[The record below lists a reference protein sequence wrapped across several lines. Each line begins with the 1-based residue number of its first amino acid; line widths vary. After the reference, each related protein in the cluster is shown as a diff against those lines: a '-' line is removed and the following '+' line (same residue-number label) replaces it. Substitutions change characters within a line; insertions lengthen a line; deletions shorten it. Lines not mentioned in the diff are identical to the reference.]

1 MILGW
6 LRHELGRRRKRANC
20 PPQTLTSVEERCS
33 RDADLM
39 LYPAEK
45 VDAMPKSI
53 RIVPEIEQGKGH
65 AVSFVLAIGPL
76 RQMCRLQTTFRTK
89 NEAFSYFYRRRTEF
103 ERVARAR
110 HACGD
115 IEDGVIELA
124 ML

>member
-1 MILGW
+1 MNLAPDASGQI
-6 LRHELGRRRKRANC
+6 AC
-20 PPQTLTSVEERCS
+20 PQTLTSIDERCS

-53 RIVPEIEQGKGH
+53 RIVPETEQGKGQ
-65 AVSFVLAIGPL
+65 AVNFVLAIGSV

-89 NEAFSYFYRRRTEF
+89 NEAFNYFYKRRTEF

-115 IEDGVIELA
+115 IENGVIELA

>member
-1 MILGW
+1 MNLPPDASGQI
-6 LRHELGRRRKRANC
+6 AC
-20 PPQTLTSVEERCS
+20 PQTLTSIDERCS

-39 LYPAEK
+39 RYPAEK

-53 RIVPEIEQGKGH
+53 RIVPETEQGKGQ
-65 AVSFVLAIGPL
+65 AVNFVLAIGSV
-76 RQMCRLQTTFRTK
+76 RQLCRLQTTFRTK
-89 NEAFSYFYRRRTEF
+89 NEAFNYFYKRRTEF

-115 IEDGVIELA
+115 IENGVIELA